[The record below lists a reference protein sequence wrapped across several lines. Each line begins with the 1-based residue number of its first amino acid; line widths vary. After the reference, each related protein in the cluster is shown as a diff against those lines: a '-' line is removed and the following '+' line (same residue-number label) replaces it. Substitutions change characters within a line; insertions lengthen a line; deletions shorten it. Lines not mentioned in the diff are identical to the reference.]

1 MIANPRT
8 NNLYWIC
15 CTIKL
20 VFIYRAIVSKLHIF
34 LRSAR
39 VHNITKITEFVCT
52 VSENYMFHSCS
63 SVIHQLY
70 NFVRYAVRTTLACYT
85 GGFVI
90 RVLKYAVYD
99 DFDGIIFF
107 SISRNTCRSFCNAK
121 SESDKLIVALHN
133 ISCTWAVLCC
143 AQIIVHKAFLF
154 TKVLVYSAVQR
165 PQKGTNKNLILKL
178 TCTQRKWTVPGL
190 NLSCRYSCRY
200 QHSLGSLSG
209 QATA

>member
-1 MIANPRT
+1 MPGSVTSRKLQSSCALCQKTTCSTHVVLLYINSTILWDMQSGPLWRVIQVVLSYEFLNMQFTMI
-8 NNLYWIC
+8 
-15 CTIKL
+15 
-20 VFIYRAIVSKLHIF
+20 
-34 LRSAR
+34 
-39 VHNITKITEFVCT
+39 
-52 VSENYMFHSCS
+52 
-63 SVIHQLY
+63 
-70 NFVRYAVRTTLACYT
+70 
-85 GGFVI
+85 
-90 RVLKYAVYD
+90 
-99 DFDGIIFF
+99 FDGIIFF

-190 NLSCRYSCRY
+190 NPPFLFQDSCRY